1 MVSGL
6 NNTVVSLVGSISLH
20 CLKLRVM
27 KNLVA
32 FIIIIACMLSGLDAR
47 AQAEEEKLDLPGDN
61 LNLYAVLKLFQES
74 ETLEGF
80 ERKLNDEDTE
90 VNNLD
95 LDGDNNIDYIRV
107 LDDVDGN
114 LHTITL
120 KVAVS
125 DREDQDVAVF
135 FVEKKDDGQVLI
147 QLIGDEDLYGK
158 DYIIEP
164 NSLSD
169 NGETPNPGYNA
180 NRERRDEPVEVRNN
194 NTYVIASWPL
204 VRYIYVPNYVI
215 WHSPWRWQYYPNY
228 WRPWRPRYW
237 HYYYGYHYHWHSY
250 YNGHFRRWNQYRNP
264 VWYNHYYGGGSRSRS
279 VVVRTR
285 YTRGDYRNT
294 YSRPS
299 SAREG
304 SALFARRNP
313 KVPTAKDRLPSFD
326 KTGRPVVSRP
336 GTTRPGTSRPGNRDE
351 NARPG
356 TAVPGTAVPGI
367 SRPGTSRPSV
377 TRPGN
382 GNENTRPGTSRP
394 DVTRPGTSRPEVT
407 RPETQR
413 PEIQRPAPRPET
425 QRPSSRQETQRP
437 VTRPETQRRETR
449 PVPSRQTPAARPES
463 RPATRPSSRERG

>member
-1 MVSGL
+1 
-6 NNTVVSLVGSISLH
+6 
-20 CLKLRVM
+20 M
-27 KNLVA
+27 KKFAAL
-32 FIIIIACMLSGLDAR
+32 FIIIACMLSGLNAR

-80 ERKLNDEDTE
+80 ERKLNDEDSE
-90 VNNLD
+90 INNLD

-107 LDDVDGN
+107 YDNVDGN

-135 FVEKKDDGQVLI
+135 FVEKKEDGQVLI

-169 NGETPNPGYNA
+169 NGETANPGYNG

-194 NTYVIASWPL
+194 TTYVIASWPL

-215 WHSPWRWQYYPNY
+215 WRSPWRWQYYPNY
-228 WRPWRPRYW
+228 WHPWRPRYW

-264 VWYNHYYGGGSRSRS
+264 VWYNHYYGGNYRSRS

-285 YTRGDYRNT
+285 YARGDYRNT

-304 SALFARRNP
+304 SALFAKRNP
-313 KVPTAKDRLPSFD
+313 KAPSAKDRLPSFD
-326 KTGRPVVSRP
+326 KTGRPVVSRSA
-336 GTTRPGTSRPGNRDE
+336 TTRPET
-351 NARPG
+351 
-356 TAVPGTAVPGI
+356 

-382 GNENTRPGTSRP
+382 GDENARPGTSRP
-394 DVTRPGTSRPEVT
+394 SVTRPGTSKPSVT
-407 RPETQR
+407 RPVTQR
-413 PEIQRPAPRPET
+413 PVTRPVTPKPAPRPET
-425 QRPSSRQETQRP
+425 QRP
-437 VTRPETQRRETR
+437 VTRPA
-449 PVPSRQTPAARPES
+449 PSRQAPTRQPPAARPES
-463 RPATRPSSRERG
+463 RPATKPASRERG

>member
-1 MVSGL
+1 
-6 NNTVVSLVGSISLH
+6 
-20 CLKLRVM
+20 M
-27 KNLVA
+27 KNLA
-32 FIIIIACMLSGLDAR
+32 SFIIMIACMLSGLNAK

-80 ERKLNDEDTE
+80 ERKLNDEETE
-90 VNNLD
+90 INNLD
-95 LDGDNNIDYIRV
+95 LDGDDNIDYIRV
-107 LDDVDGN
+107 SDDADGN

-135 FVEKKDDGQVLI
+135 FVEKKEDGQVLI

-164 NSLSD
+164 NALSD
-169 NGETPNPGYNA
+169 NGETPNPGYNG
-180 NRERRDEPVEVRNN
+180 NKERRDEPVEVRDNT
-194 NTYVIASWPL
+194 TYVIASWPL

-215 WHSPWRWQYYPNY
+215 WHSPWRWHYYPSY
-228 WRPWRPRYW
+228 WHPWRPRYW
-237 HYYYGYHYHWHSY
+237 HAYYGYHYHWHYY

-264 VWYNHYYGGGSRSRS
+264 VWYNHYYGGGYRSRS

-299 SAREG
+299 SARDG
-304 SALFARRNP
+304 SDLFVRRNP
-313 KVPTAKDRLPSFD
+313 KAPTVKERLPSFD

-336 GTTRPGTSRPGNRDE
+336 VPSRLGTSRPE
-351 NARPG
+351 
-356 TAVPGTAVPGI
+356 T

-382 GNENTRPGTSRP
+382 GNENARPGTSRP
-394 DVTRPGTSRPEVT
+394 SVTRPGTSRPEVS
-407 RPETQR
+407 RP
-413 PEIQRPAPRPET
+413 
-425 QRPSSRQETQRP
+425 ETQRP
-437 VTRPETQRRETR
+437 VTRPVRPRPAPKPEPQRPVTR
-449 PVPSRQTPAARPES
+449 PAPSRPAPSARPES